1 MKRFA
6 RSMTGMAT
14 GCLVM
19 LAAAAVPA
27 GAQVRSA
34 GGQQP
39 PSPQQGP
46 MVVQPIGSGF
56 VLTPEVRFTE
66 VNHSWGTQFGASGGW
81 LYDDSIFVGGAFYGL
96 VGGAD
101 DAQLMYGG
109 FVTGWSAPISSAV
122 RVGVRALLGWGHSEM
137 FEEWTDLGYC
147 RHGNCYG
154 PSVQKA
160 WVYQDFMV
168 FEPQVTATF
177 QLAKQLALE
186 VGGGYRLTGNNYYGW
201 DSHVNG
207 AFGSVGIR
215 FGLF

>member
-1 MKRFA
+1 
-6 RSMTGMAT
+6 MTGLTAA
-14 GCLVM
+14 CLVT
-19 LAAAAVPA
+19 LAMTAATA
-27 GAQVRSA
+27 GAQDAAA
-34 GGQQP
+34 GGQRP
-39 PSPQQGP
+39 PAPPQGP
-46 MVVQPIGSGF
+46 MVVQQIGSGF
-56 VLTPEVRFTE
+56 VLMPEVRFTE

-81 LYDDSIFVGGAFYGL
+81 LYDESLFVGGAFYGL

-109 FVTGWSAPISSAV
+109 FVTGWSTPISSAV
-122 RVGVRALLGWGHSEM
+122 RVGVRALFGWGRSET
-137 FEEWTDLGYC
+137 FEEWTDPGYC
-147 RHGNCYG
+147 HHGTCYS

-168 FEPQVTATF
+168 FEPQATATF
-177 QLAKQLALE
+177 QLGKKLALE

-215 FGLF
+215 VGVF